1 MKIKYVPVENSIAE
15 WGDKQALIKR
25 FEGLKIYT
33 LNRWLSEMRDSKQF
47 RDGVINPTHKLVYVN
62 FEIFLKFLIWKQRHE
77 YLKIS

>member
-25 FEGLKIYT
+25 FEGLNIYT

-62 FEIFLKFLIWKQRHE
+62 FEIFLKFLICKQRH
-77 YLKIS
+77 

>member
-62 FEIFLKFLIWKQRHE
+62 FEIFLKFLIWKQRH
-77 YLKIS
+77 